1 MASNLSSRRQIRPVD
16 AAGRDRS
23 DPAADSQ
30 ARPARPAPSH
40 FTAAT
45 DFLRQLDPVDRKDLL
60 NLARRIAV
68 NKGRFV
74 YRTGDRKRAVYILL
88 RGRVKVFK
96 ETFEGRE
103 VILWFCFPG
112 EIFGMAPVPEGK
124 GRQVN
129 TQACEDSEIAVIG
142 DADFDRFLN
151 DRPRVSRLCI
161 RAMSARLGV
170 LSKILVYLV
179 SDDAHTRIAKLILQ
193 LGARYGVKSGRQT
206 LIQMP
211 LTHQEIA
218 DMTGA
223 NRQTV
228 TRILGDLRREGALM
242 IVNRRIRIESAE
254 LLNNAVRKAAR

>member
-1 MASNLSSRRQIRPVD
+1 MATNLSSRRQIRAFD
-16 AAGRDRS
+16 ASGRD
-23 DPAADSQ
+23 PGGPVADGR
-30 ARPARPAPSH
+30 ARPPRAASSN
-40 FTAAT
+40 FAAAT
-45 DFLRQLDPVDRKDLL
+45 DFLGQMDSGDRKDLL
-60 NLARRIAV
+60 NLARRIVV

-96 ETFEGRE
+96 ETFGGRE

-112 EIFGMAPVPEGK
+112 EIFGMAPVPERK
-124 GRQVN
+124 GRQIN
-129 TQACEDSEIAVIG
+129 TQACEDCEIAVIG
-142 DADFDRFLN
+142 DADFERFLT

-242 IVNRRIRIESAE
+242 IVNRRIRIESSE